1 MYTIESSNAAFSA
14 SSNVISPS
22 NPVVYFYN
30 ESYGAN
36 DFIWNYGDGNTSI
49 DFEGLHEYALPLE
62 DNYLVNLIAISSDGC
77 TDTMSMEIVYELPGE
92 GFYYVPNSF
101 TPNSDEYNQVFR
113 PVFADGFEPL
123 NFTMYIYSRW
133 GEEVFMSKDVHDGW
147 DGTPKTNGNKAMNG
161 TYTWKI
167 FFTNPITN
175 ENTISIGH
183 VNLIN

>member
-1 MYTIESSNAAFSA
+1 
-14 SSNVISPS
+14 
-22 NPVVYFYN
+22 
-30 ESYGAN
+30 
-36 DFIWNYGDGNTSI
+36 
-49 DFEGLHEYALPLE
+49 
-62 DNYLVNLIAISSDGC
+62 
-77 TDTMSMEIVYELPGE
+77 MEIVYELPGE

-133 GEEVFMSKDVHDGW
+133 GEEVFMSKDIHDGW

-175 ENTISIGH
+175 ENTRSMGH
-183 VNLIN
+183 INLIK